1 MLENFAHLSGG
12 LGAERGVGFVRAAR
26 GCASSWATSQP
37 VTPLCS
43 ATVAKH
49 VRRDPIEPGK
59 ELAVHD
65 DDVLRWRKC
74 LEEDDRSE
82 ILCLRPVC
90 QATEEVVVDRL
101 RVALIDL
108 GERLLVAAR
117 ACLPGATRRSEQAAL
132 RLSLVTSP

>member
-1 MLENFAHLSGG
+1 M
-12 LGAERGVGFVRAAR
+12 GVGVGCAAR
-26 GCASSWATSQP
+26 LRLELGDESP
-37 VTPLCS
+37 VTPLRS

-49 VRRDPIEPGK
+49 VRRDPVEPGK

-65 DDVLRWRKC
+65 DDVRPLAEC

-101 RVALIDL
+101 GVALIEL

-117 ACLPGATRRSEQAAL
+117 ACLPEQFIAPSRR
-132 RLSLVTSP
+132 R